1 MYNGPV
7 KSGIYCI
14 KNTVTGKVYI
24 GSTARMH
31 RRPQEHFRR
40 LRRGNHE
47 SFFLQASFNKHGEA
61 TFVFS
66 ILEVVSDISQLNEVE
81 QRHIDAHRASERS
94 HGYNSRP
101 TAETNRGWTPR
112 AATIEKLRLANLG
125 KKHSEASKA
134 RRSAAM
140 LGVKRSP
147 EFCKATSAG
156 KMGGKRPDIR
166 AWAPEKFAMFKP
178 EQVSQIRADRAD
190 GLTYRKLADKYGCSV
205 GTAHFAVNGTG
216 AFYSAI

>member
-14 KNTVTGKVYI
+14 KNTVNGKVYI

-40 LRRGNHE
+40 LRRGTHE
-47 SFFLQASFNKHGEA
+47 SPPLQAAFAEYGESA
-61 TFVFS
+61 FEFAV
-66 ILEVVSDISQLNEVE
+66 LESVSPGGLIAAE
-81 QRHIDAHRASERS
+81 QRLLDHHKAADPQF
-94 HGYNSRP
+94 GYNSRLKADSNSGR
-101 TAETNRGWTPR
+101 TFSTEFRDKIR
-112 AATIEKLRLANLG
+112 AANIG
-125 KKHSEASKA
+125 KKHSDATKAKIRASHV
-134 RRSAAM
+134 
-140 LGVKRSP
+140 GVKMP
-147 EFCKATSAG
+147 PGAG
-156 KMGGKRPDIR
+156 KKSGDKRRGQARPDV
-166 AWAPEKFAMFKP
+166 AQWAPEKFAMFKP
-178 EQVSQIRADRAD
+178 EQVSQIRADRAS